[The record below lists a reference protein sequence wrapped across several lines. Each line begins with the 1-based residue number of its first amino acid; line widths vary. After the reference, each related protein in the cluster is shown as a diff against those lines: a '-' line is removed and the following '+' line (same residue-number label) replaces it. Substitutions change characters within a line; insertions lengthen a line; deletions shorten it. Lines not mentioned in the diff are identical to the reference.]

1 MDVHFTLPALTRA
14 ISNAEIEAGLDT
26 LIEKSRQ
33 TLVSQAESFLK
44 LGITPLRAHGFECP
58 IEIVVRELTRSFL
71 EWCFGAIEP
80 ESIESMPGSVR
91 FNDHS
96 FRSFMTVRKMA
107 PLISASER
115 LAPVM
120 TA

>member
-58 IEIVVRELTRSFL
+58 IEIVVRELTH
-71 EWCFGAIEP
+71 
-80 ESIESMPGSVR
+80 SV
-91 FNDHS
+91 
-96 FRSFMTVRKMA
+96 RSFMTVRNSA
-107 PLISASER
+107 PLTSAPSR
-115 LAPVM
+115 WAPVM